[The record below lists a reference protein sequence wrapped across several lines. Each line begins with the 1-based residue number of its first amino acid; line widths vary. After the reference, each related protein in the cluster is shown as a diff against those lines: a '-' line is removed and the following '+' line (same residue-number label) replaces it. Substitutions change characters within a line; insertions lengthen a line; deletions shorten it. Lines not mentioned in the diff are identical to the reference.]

1 MAKRQE
7 KCCSPRQNGLLKIDS
22 SLEKTSSRL
31 VWSIGTGKFNAGGG
45 GGGGAMDSVLSR
57 GGGRVET
64 GYRNWDNLRP
74 DGSLGSYADVPVLL
88 PSVCLSKL

>member
-1 MAKRQE
+1 ML
-7 KCCSPRQNGLLKIDS
+7 G
-22 SLEKTSSRL
+22 
-31 VWSIGTGKFNAGGG
+31 VG

-64 GYRNWDNLRP
+64 GYRNWDKLRP